1 MSEHH
6 VFFHD
11 DIPVTHAQIRG
22 GKGKAVCRQMLKADD
37 LHPGSPFTMAAV
49 NILPPGCSI
58 AVHKH
63 EGNAEMYVIMSGSG
77 AYTNKDGKIVRVKTG
92 DVTICYDGEIHGLEN
107 DTQEPLQ
114 LAGII
119 AAK

>member
-1 MSEHH
+1 MSEQH
-6 VFFHD
+6 VFIHD
-11 DIPVTHAQIRG
+11 NIKVEHKQIRG
-22 GKGKAVCRQMLKADD
+22 GKGKAICRQMLNADD
-37 LHPGSPFTMAAV
+37 IPAGSPFTMAAV

-63 EGNAEMYVIMSGSG
+63 EGNAEAYLIMSGSG
-77 AYTNKDGKIVRVKTG
+77 AYTGRDGKVVRVKVG

-114 LAGII
+114 IGAFI